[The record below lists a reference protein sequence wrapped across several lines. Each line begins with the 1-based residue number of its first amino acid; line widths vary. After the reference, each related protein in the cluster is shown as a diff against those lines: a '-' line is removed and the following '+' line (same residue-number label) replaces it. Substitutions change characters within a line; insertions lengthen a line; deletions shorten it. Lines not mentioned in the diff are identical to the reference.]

1 MKKAFVL
8 LLILSHL
15 FATSGFSMSIHECG
29 GVNSYTVLNMHFG
42 ETCECDHAS
51 ETMDDGCCSD
61 KKVVVKVIAKDKI
74 SSKTTSVKTKVQLF
88 APYVT
93 QPLTNY
99 KCAVL
104 AANRSTPRIEYPPHR
119 YSPPLYIM
127 YGVFL
132 I

>member
-29 GVNSYTVLNMHFG
+29 GVKSYTLLNITLG
-42 ETCECDHAS
+42 EICECDHAT
-51 ETMDDGCCSD
+51 ETTDDGCCKD
-61 KKVVVKVIAKDKI
+61 KKITIKAVVKDKI
-74 SSKTTSVKTKVQLF
+74 SSKTLFVKSKVQLF
-88 APYVT
+88 VHYTT
-93 QPLTNY
+93 QLLSNY
-99 KCAVL
+99 KSVVL
-104 AANRSTPRIEYPPHR
+104 AANTSTPRIEYPPHR

-127 YGVFL
+127 HGVFL

>member
-29 GVNSYTVLNMHFG
+29 GVKSYRLLNITLG
-42 ETCECDHAS
+42 EICECDHAT

-61 KKVVVKVIAKDKI
+61 KKVVVKATAKDKI
-74 SSKTTSVKTKVQLF
+74 SSKTLIVKSKVQLF
-88 APYVT
+88 VPYVT
-93 QPLTNY
+93 QPLSNY

-104 AANRSTPRIEYPPHR
+104 AANTSTPRVEYPPHR

>member
-8 LLILSHL
+8 LLILSHS

-29 GVNSYTVLNMHFG
+29 GVKSYSVLTIHIG
-42 ETCECDHAS
+42 ETCECDHAT
-51 ETMDDGCCSD
+51 ETMDDGCCKD
-61 KKVVVKVIAKDKI
+61 KKVVVKAIAKDKI
-74 SSKTTSVKTKVQLF
+74 STKTLLVKSKVQLF
-88 APYVT
+88 TPYVI
-93 QPLTNY
+93 PLLNNY

-104 AANRSTPRIEYPPHR
+104 AANTSTPRIEYPPHR